1 MIVKSFKITSK
12 VLGNIRYREAILEM
26 GNNLKKGKK
35 LGESIQIYPKLF
47 PPVVSQMISVGEETG
62 ELDTILGEL
71 AEFYE
76 NEVDQIMK
84 ELPSLIEPLLILVLG
99 VGVGGVAAAVIMP
112 MYSLSSSM

>member
-1 MIVKSFKITSK
+1 
-12 VLGNIRYREAILEM
+12 
-26 GNNLKKGKK
+26 
-35 LGESIQIYPKLF
+35 
-47 PPVVSQMISVGEETG
+47 MISVGEETG